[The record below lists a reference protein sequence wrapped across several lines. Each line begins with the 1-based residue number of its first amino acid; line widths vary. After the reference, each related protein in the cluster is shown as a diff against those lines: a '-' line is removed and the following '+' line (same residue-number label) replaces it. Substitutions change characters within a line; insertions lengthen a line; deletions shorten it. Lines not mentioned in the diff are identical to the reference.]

1 MRRVSALGAVAAPEL
16 RLPGL
21 CSPGLCPCCRAGS
34 GASPLPSRGL
44 ITLARRKQPRRRHS
58 LWAPGPACG
67 DRGRGR
73 RPGGRR
79 LRRQELGANGGQR
92 SAPGPPLGGQCGP
105 PWRLPSPGAA
115 PGGGRTG
122 GGGAGRR
129 DAERGRAAGGRGGEG
144 QSPAGGG
151 AAPLPVKRR
160 CGRAA
165 AAAMQPLHRA
175 PALLLLL
182 LLAAGTLCLCLA
194 SSEDPTADGLTSTSL
209 LEFAMM
215 SHLEAMNSHE
225 QARPEA
231 AEPDLAPGSLHAAP
245 GSGFASEENEE
256 SKILQPPQYFWED
269 GGELNDSSLDLG
281 PATDYTF
288 PASSQKALPKQ
299 NGTQAD
305 NWEMATV
312 QPPAEFVEPDLH
324 TPFSTLEEEEG
335 LLPIDHSRGGM
346 ESLQTSGPEVTS
358 SEPVDQEDSFSL
370 PFSTASARPGVVTE
384 AAIGGQEEDSVSPG
398 LDLGSSM
405 GPGLLPVPS
414 TFSTTV
420 AARSPIDSEELLEV
434 TTGDTW
440 AVGGADSE
448 LAVATTGAEPAETTV
463 EAGGEEH
470 SAREEVSEPT
480 VGWEMLEPTV
490 LTEME
495 QTVETPVGTPSPAGS
510 SPGTQTTPGSE
521 QQPSSVSLWDRA
533 DEPELDP
540 LWNDTE
546 PATETAAAGR
556 SSSPPP
562 GDARMAM
569 LPTELPW
576 DSAQVIC
583 KDWSNLAGKNYI
595 ILNMSDNID
604 CEEFRLERGPQLL
617 ALVEDAFSRQ
627 AEGLQDRW
635 LISLSKPNENDKH
648 LLMTLAGEQGVIPTK
663 DVLMALGDVKRSLA
677 EIGIQNYST
686 TTSCQSHPNQ
696 TRSDY
701 GKLFVVL
708 VIIGSI
714 CAIIIVL
721 GLIYNCWQRRL
732 PKMKNMSH
740 GEELRFVENG
750 CHDNPTLDVA
760 SDSQSEM
767 QEKKPSVNGGNT
779 INGPDSWDVL
789 INKQASEDVDVF
801 EEDTHL

>member
-1 MRRVSALGAVAAPEL
+1 ARWVSAL
-16 RLPGL
+16 
-21 CSPGLCPCCRAGS
+21 S
-34 GASPLPSRGL
+34 L
-44 ITLARRKQPRRRHS
+44 IWVYCLYT
-58 LWAPGPACG
+58 
-67 DRGRGR
+67 
-73 RPGGRR
+73 
-79 LRRQELGANGGQR
+79 
-92 SAPGPPLGGQCGP
+92 
-105 PWRLPSPGAA
+105 
-115 PGGGRTG
+115 
-122 GGGAGRR
+122 
-129 DAERGRAAGGRGGEG
+129 
-144 QSPAGGG
+144 
-151 AAPLPVKRR
+151 
-160 CGRAA
+160 
-165 AAAMQPLHRA
+165 
-175 PALLLLL
+175 
-182 LLAAGTLCLCLA
+182 GTLCLCLA
-194 SSEDPTADGLTSTSL
+194 SSEESTTDGLTSTSL

-225 QARPEA
+225 QTSPEA

-245 GSGFASEENEE
+245 GSGFASDENEE

-281 PATDYTF
+281 PATNYSF
-288 PASSQKALPKQ
+288 PAVSQKALLKG
-299 NGTQAD
+299 NGTQVKD
-305 NWEMATV
+305 NWETATV
-312 QPPAEFVEPDLH
+312 QPPAGFVEPDLH
-324 TPFSTLEEEEG
+324 TPFSSTLVEEEG
-335 LLPIDHSRGGM
+335 LLPIDHSRGGV
-346 ESLQTSGPEVTS
+346 ESLHTSGPEVAS
-358 SEPVDQEDSFSL
+358 SEPVGQEDSFSL
-370 PFSTASARPGVVTE
+370 LFSTASAGPGAVTE
-384 AAIGGQEEDSVSPG
+384 TATGGQEEDSVPPG

-405 GPGLLPVPS
+405 GPGILPVS
-414 TFSTTV
+414 SVFSTTTAV
-420 AARSPIDSEELLEV
+420 RSPSVSEE
-434 TTGDTW
+434 
-440 AVGGADSE
+440 
-448 LAVATTGAEPAETTV
+448 PFET
-463 EAGGEEH
+463 
-470 SAREEVSEPT
+470 T

-490 LTEME
+490 LTEVE
-495 QTVETPVGTPSPAGS
+495 QTVEMPVGTPSPGDS
-510 SPGTQTTPGSE
+510 FPGIQTLSGSE
-521 QQPSSVSLWDRA
+521 QHPTSVTQWDRF
-533 DEPELDP
+533 DEPAMDP
-540 LWNDTE
+540 VWNDTE
-546 PATETAAAGR
+546 SVTETVIAER
-556 SSSPPP
+556 SLSPQA

-569 LPTELPW
+569 QPTEMPW

-627 AEGLQDRW
+627 ADGLQDRW

-648 LLMTLAGEQGVIPTK
+648 LLMTLSGEQGVIPTE

-696 TRSDY
+696 MRSDY
-701 GKLFVVL
+701 GKLFVIL

-779 INGPDSWDVL
+779 INGPNSWDVL

>member
-1 MRRVSALGAVAAPEL
+1 LY
-16 RLPGL
+16 
-21 CSPGLCPCCRAGS
+21 
-34 GASPLPSRGL
+34 
-44 ITLARRKQPRRRHS
+44 T
-58 LWAPGPACG
+58 
-67 DRGRGR
+67 
-73 RPGGRR
+73 
-79 LRRQELGANGGQR
+79 
-92 SAPGPPLGGQCGP
+92 
-105 PWRLPSPGAA
+105 
-115 PGGGRTG
+115 
-122 GGGAGRR
+122 
-129 DAERGRAAGGRGGEG
+129 
-144 QSPAGGG
+144 
-151 AAPLPVKRR
+151 
-160 CGRAA
+160 
-165 AAAMQPLHRA
+165 
-175 PALLLLL
+175 
-182 LLAAGTLCLCLA
+182 GTLCLCLA
-194 SSEDPTADGLTSTSL
+194 SSEEPTTDGLTSTSL

-215 SHLEAMNSHE
+215 SHLEAINSHE
-225 QARPEA
+225 QASPEA

-281 PATDYTF
+281 PATDYSF
-288 PASSQKALPKQ
+288 PAASQKALLKG
-299 NGTQAD
+299 NGTQVKD
-305 NWEMATV
+305 NWETATV
-312 QPPAEFVEPDLH
+312 QPLAEFVEPDLH
-324 TPFSTLEEEEG
+324 TPFSSTLEEEEG
-335 LLPIDHSRGGM
+335 LLPIDHSRGGV
-346 ESLQTSGPEVTS
+346 ESLHTTGPEAAS
-358 SEPVDQEDSFSL
+358 SEPVGQEDSFSL
-370 PFSTASARPGVVTE
+370 LFSTASARPGAVTE
-384 AAIGGQEEDSVSPG
+384 AATGGQEEDSVPPG

-405 GPGLLPVPS
+405 GPGLLPVS
-414 TFSTTV
+414 SIFSTTTAV
-420 AARSPIDSEELLEV
+420 RSPSISEE
-434 TTGDTW
+434 
-440 AVGGADSE
+440 
-448 LAVATTGAEPAETTV
+448 PFET
-463 EAGGEEH
+463 
-470 SAREEVSEPT
+470 T

-495 QTVETPVGTPSPAGS
+495 QTVEMPAGTPSPGSS
-510 SPGTQTTPGSE
+510 SPGIQTLSGSE
-521 QQPSSVSLWDRA
+521 QHPTSSATQWDRF
-533 DEPELDP
+533 DEPAVDP
-540 LWNDTE
+540 IWNDTE
-546 PATETAAAGR
+546 LATETVAAER
-556 SSSPPP
+556 SLSPQA

-569 LPTELPW
+569 LPTEMPW

-627 AEGLQDRW
+627 ADGLQDRW

-663 DVLMALGDVKRSLA
+663 DVLTALGDVKRSLA

>member
-1 MRRVSALGAVAAPEL
+1 
-16 RLPGL
+16 
-21 CSPGLCPCCRAGS
+21 
-34 GASPLPSRGL
+34 
-44 ITLARRKQPRRRHS
+44 T
-58 LWAPGPACG
+58 
-67 DRGRGR
+67 
-73 RPGGRR
+73 
-79 LRRQELGANGGQR
+79 
-92 SAPGPPLGGQCGP
+92 
-105 PWRLPSPGAA
+105 
-115 PGGGRTG
+115 
-122 GGGAGRR
+122 
-129 DAERGRAAGGRGGEG
+129 
-144 QSPAGGG
+144 
-151 AAPLPVKRR
+151 
-160 CGRAA
+160 
-165 AAAMQPLHRA
+165 
-175 PALLLLL
+175 
-182 LLAAGTLCLCLA
+182 GTLCLCLA

-288 PASSQKALPKQ
+288 PASSQKALPKR
-299 NGTQAD
+299 NGTRVD

-346 ESLQTSGPEVTS
+346 ESFQTSGPEVTS

-370 PFSTASARPGVVTE
+370 LFSTASSRPGVVTE

-414 TFSTTV
+414 TFSTT
-420 AARSPIDSEELLEV
+420 
-434 TTGDTW
+434 
-440 AVGGADSE
+440 
-448 LAVATTGAEPAETTV
+448 
-463 EAGGEEH
+463 AGGEEH

-480 VGWEMLEPTV
+480 VGWEMLEPTM

-495 QTVETPVGTPSPAGS
+495 QTVETPVGTPSPASS
-510 SPGTQTTPGSE
+510 SPGAQTSPGSE
-521 QQPSSVSLWDRA
+521 QQPSSVSLWDTA

-546 PATETAAAGR
+546 SATETAAAER
-556 SSSPPP
+556 SSSPQA
-562 GDARMAM
+562 GDARVAM

>member
-1 MRRVSALGAVAAPEL
+1 
-16 RLPGL
+16 
-21 CSPGLCPCCRAGS
+21 
-34 GASPLPSRGL
+34 
-44 ITLARRKQPRRRHS
+44 T
-58 LWAPGPACG
+58 
-67 DRGRGR
+67 
-73 RPGGRR
+73 
-79 LRRQELGANGGQR
+79 
-92 SAPGPPLGGQCGP
+92 
-105 PWRLPSPGAA
+105 
-115 PGGGRTG
+115 
-122 GGGAGRR
+122 
-129 DAERGRAAGGRGGEG
+129 
-144 QSPAGGG
+144 
-151 AAPLPVKRR
+151 
-160 CGRAA
+160 
-165 AAAMQPLHRA
+165 
-175 PALLLLL
+175 
-182 LLAAGTLCLCLA
+182 GTLCLCLA

-225 QARPEA
+225 QTSPEA

-288 PASSQKALPKQ
+288 PASSQKALLKR
-299 NGTQAD
+299 NGTQVD

-335 LLPIDHSRGGM
+335 LLPIDPSRGGM

-370 PFSTASARPGVVTE
+370 LFSTAPARPGGVTE
-384 AAIGGQEEDSVSPG
+384 AAIGGQEEDSVSP
-398 LDLGSSM
+398 DLGSSM
-405 GPGLLPVPS
+405 GPGLLPVSS

-420 AARSPIDSEELLEV
+420 GARSPSVSEELL
-434 TTGDTW
+434 
-440 AVGGADSE
+440 
-448 LAVATTGAEPAETTV
+448 
-463 EAGGEEH
+463 
-470 SAREEVSEPT
+470 EPT
-480 VGWEMLEPTV
+480 VGWEMPEPTM

-495 QTVETPVGTPSPAGS
+495 QTVETPVGTPSPAS
-510 SPGTQTTPGSE
+510 TSPGTQTPPGSE
-521 QQPSSVSLWDRA
+521 QHPTSVSPWDRA
-533 DEPELDP
+533 DEPALDP
-540 LWNDTE
+540 VWNDTE
-546 PATETAAAGR
+546 SATETAAADR
-556 SSSPPP
+556 SLSPQA

-627 AEGLQDRW
+627 PEALQERW

>member
-1 MRRVSALGAVAAPEL
+1 
-16 RLPGL
+16 
-21 CSPGLCPCCRAGS
+21 
-34 GASPLPSRGL
+34 
-44 ITLARRKQPRRRHS
+44 T
-58 LWAPGPACG
+58 
-67 DRGRGR
+67 
-73 RPGGRR
+73 
-79 LRRQELGANGGQR
+79 
-92 SAPGPPLGGQCGP
+92 
-105 PWRLPSPGAA
+105 
-115 PGGGRTG
+115 
-122 GGGAGRR
+122 
-129 DAERGRAAGGRGGEG
+129 
-144 QSPAGGG
+144 
-151 AAPLPVKRR
+151 
-160 CGRAA
+160 
-165 AAAMQPLHRA
+165 
-175 PALLLLL
+175 
-182 LLAAGTLCLCLA
+182 GTLCLCLA

-209 LEFAMM
+209 LEFAMT

-225 QARPEA
+225 QTSPEA

-288 PASSQKALPKQ
+288 PASSQKALLKR
-299 NGTQAD
+299 NGTQVD

-335 LLPIDHSRGGM
+335 LLPIDPSRGGL
-346 ESLQTSGPEVTS
+346 ESLQTSGPEITS

-370 PFSTASARPGVVTE
+370 LFSTASARPGVVTE
-384 AAIGGQEEDSVSPG
+384 AATGGQEEDSVSPG

-405 GPGLLPVPS
+405 GPGLLPVSS

-420 AARSPIDSEELLEV
+420 GTRSPSVSEELL
-434 TTGDTW
+434 
-440 AVGGADSE
+440 
-448 LAVATTGAEPAETTV
+448 
-463 EAGGEEH
+463 
-470 SAREEVSEPT
+470 EPT
-480 VGWEMLEPTV
+480 VGWEMPEPTM

-495 QTVETPVGTPSPAGS
+495 QAVETPVGTPSPAS
-510 SPGTQTTPGSE
+510 SSLGTQTLPGSE
-521 QQPSSVSLWDRA
+521 QHPPSMSPWDRA
-533 DEPELDP
+533 DEPALDP
-540 LWNDTE
+540 VWNDTE
-546 PATETAAAGR
+546 SATETAAAER
-556 SSSPPP
+556 SSSPQA

-627 AEGLQDRW
+627 PEGLQERW

>member
-1 MRRVSALGAVAAPEL
+1 
-16 RLPGL
+16 
-21 CSPGLCPCCRAGS
+21 
-34 GASPLPSRGL
+34 
-44 ITLARRKQPRRRHS
+44 T
-58 LWAPGPACG
+58 
-67 DRGRGR
+67 
-73 RPGGRR
+73 
-79 LRRQELGANGGQR
+79 
-92 SAPGPPLGGQCGP
+92 
-105 PWRLPSPGAA
+105 
-115 PGGGRTG
+115 
-122 GGGAGRR
+122 
-129 DAERGRAAGGRGGEG
+129 
-144 QSPAGGG
+144 
-151 AAPLPVKRR
+151 
-160 CGRAA
+160 
-165 AAAMQPLHRA
+165 
-175 PALLLLL
+175 
-182 LLAAGTLCLCLA
+182 GTLHLCHA
-194 SSEDPTADGLTSTSL
+194 SSSEPTTDGLTSTSL

-215 SHLEAMNSHE
+215 SHLEAVNSHK
-225 QARPEA
+225 QTSPEP

-281 PATDYTF
+281 PATDYSF
-288 PASSQKALPKQ
+288 PAASQKAPLKE
-299 NGTQAD
+299 NGTQVKD
-305 NWEMATV
+305 NWETATV
-312 QPPAEFVEPDLH
+312 QPSAEFVEPDLH
-324 TPFSTLEEEEG
+324 TPFSSTLEEEEG
-335 LLPIDHSRGGM
+335 LLPIDHSRGVD
-346 ESLQTSGPEVTS
+346 SLQTSEPEVAS
-358 SEPVDQEDSFSL
+358 SEQVGQEDSSL
-370 PFSTASARPGVVTE
+370 LFSTASARPGIVTE
-384 AAIGGQEEDSVSPG
+384 AATGRQEEDSVPPG

-405 GPGLLPVPS
+405 GPGLLPVS
-414 TFSTTV
+414 SIFSATV
-420 AARSPIDSEELLEV
+420 AARSQSVSEE
-434 TTGDTW
+434 
-440 AVGGADSE
+440 SF
-448 LAVATTGAEPAETTV
+448 ET
-463 EAGGEEH
+463 
-470 SAREEVSEPT
+470 T

-495 QTVETPVGTPSPAGS
+495 HTVETSLETPSPEGS
-510 SPGTQTTPGSE
+510 SPGIQTLPGSE
-521 QQPSSVSLWDRA
+521 QHPTSVSPWNRA
-533 DEPELDP
+533 DDHALDP
-540 LWNDTE
+540 VWNDTE
-546 PATETAAAGR
+546 SATETVAAER
-556 SSSPPP
+556 SLSPQA

-569 LPTELPW
+569 MPTELPW

-627 AEGLQDRW
+627 ADGLQDRW

-648 LLMTLAGEQGVIPTK
+648 LLMTLAGEQGIIPTK

-732 PKMKNMSH
+732 PKLKNMSH

>member
-1 MRRVSALGAVAAPEL
+1 MVSYHQQTLTNQWTDCLVW
-16 RLPGL
+16 
-21 CSPGLCPCCRAGS
+21 CWS
-34 GASPLPSRGL
+34 GF
-44 ITLARRKQPRRRHS
+44 ITMS
-58 LWAPGPACG
+58 F
-67 DRGRGR
+67 
-73 RPGGRR
+73 
-79 LRRQELGANGGQR
+79 
-92 SAPGPPLGGQCGP
+92 
-105 PWRLPSPGAA
+105 
-115 PGGGRTG
+115 
-122 GGGAGRR
+122 
-129 DAERGRAAGGRGGEG
+129 
-144 QSPAGGG
+144 
-151 AAPLPVKRR
+151 PVD
-160 CGRAA
+160 
-165 AAAMQPLHRA
+165 LDSW
-175 PALLLLL
+175 LSW
-182 LLAAGTLCLCLA
+182 TLCLCLA

-209 LEFAMM
+209 VEFAMM

-225 QARPEA
+225 QTSLET

-281 PATDYTF
+281 PPTDYSF
-288 PASSQKALPKQ
+288 PATSQKALLKR
-299 NGTQAD
+299 NGTQGD
-305 NWEMATV
+305 NWETATV

-335 LLPIDHSRGGM
+335 LLPIDHSRGGVG
-346 ESLQTSGPEVTS
+346 SLQTSGPEVMS
-358 SEPVDQEDSFSL
+358 SEPVDQEDPFSL
-370 PFSTASARPGVVTE
+370 PFSTASARPGIVTE
-384 AAIGGQEEDSVSPG
+384 AVTGGQEEDSVSPG

-405 GPGLLPVPS
+405 GPGLLPGS
-414 TFSTTV
+414 SIFSTT
-420 AARSPIDSEELLEV
+420 ARSPSVSEELFEV
-434 TTGDTW
+434 TAGDSW

-448 LAVATTGAEPAETTV
+448 LTVSTAAAELAETMV
-463 EAGGEEH
+463 EADVEEH
-470 SAREEVSEPT
+470 SSREEVSEPT
-480 VGWEMLEPTV
+480 VGWEMLEPTR

-495 QTVETPVGTPSPAGS
+495 QTMEMPVGTPSPGS
-510 SPGTQTTPGSE
+510 SSSGTQTISE
-521 QQPSSVSLWDRA
+521 SQQHPTSVSPWDRA
-533 DEPELDP
+533 DEPVLDP
-540 LWNDTE
+540 IWNDTE
-546 PATETAAAGR
+546 SVTETVTAQR
-556 SSSPPP
+556 SLSPQA

-569 LPTELPW
+569 VPTELPW

-604 CEEFRLERGPQLL
+604 CVPFLWQEEFRLERGPQLL

-627 AEGLQDRW
+627 GDGLQDRW

>member
-1 MRRVSALGAVAAPEL
+1 ARWLSAL
-16 RLPGL
+16 
-21 CSPGLCPCCRAGS
+21 S
-34 GASPLPSRGL
+34 L
-44 ITLARRKQPRRRHS
+44 IWVYCLYT
-58 LWAPGPACG
+58 
-67 DRGRGR
+67 
-73 RPGGRR
+73 
-79 LRRQELGANGGQR
+79 
-92 SAPGPPLGGQCGP
+92 
-105 PWRLPSPGAA
+105 
-115 PGGGRTG
+115 
-122 GGGAGRR
+122 
-129 DAERGRAAGGRGGEG
+129 
-144 QSPAGGG
+144 
-151 AAPLPVKRR
+151 
-160 CGRAA
+160 
-165 AAAMQPLHRA
+165 
-175 PALLLLL
+175 
-182 LLAAGTLCLCLA
+182 GTLCLCLA
-194 SSEDPTADGLTSTSL
+194 SSEEPTTDGLTSTSL

-215 SHLEAMNSHE
+215 SHLEAVKSHE
-225 QARPEA
+225 QTSPEA

-281 PATDYTF
+281 PATDYSF
-288 PASSQKALPKQ
+288 PAASQKALLKG
-299 NGTQAD
+299 NGTQVKD
-305 NWEMATV
+305 NWETATV

-324 TPFSTLEEEEG
+324 TPFSSTLEEEEG
-335 LLPIDHSRGGM
+335 LLPIDHSRGGV
-346 ESLQTSGPEVTS
+346 ESLHTSGPEVAS
-358 SEPVDQEDSFSL
+358 SEVVGQEEDSSL
-370 PFSTASARPGVVTE
+370 LFSTASARPGAVTK
-384 AAIGGQEEDSVSPG
+384 AATGGQEEDSVPPG

-405 GPGLLPVPS
+405 GPGVLPVS
-414 TFSTTV
+414 SVFSTTTAV
-420 AARSPIDSEELLEV
+420 RSPSISEE
-434 TTGDTW
+434 
-440 AVGGADSE
+440 
-448 LAVATTGAEPAETTV
+448 PFET
-463 EAGGEEH
+463 
-470 SAREEVSEPT
+470 T

-495 QTVETPVGTPSPAGS
+495 QTVEMPVGTPSPGGS
-510 SPGTQTTPGSE
+510 SPGIETLPGSE
-521 QQPSSVSLWDRA
+521 QHPTSSATQWDRF
-533 DEPELDP
+533 DEPAMDP
-540 LWNDTE
+540 IWNDTE
-546 PATETAAAGR
+546 SATETVAAER
-556 SSSPPP
+556 SLSPQA

-569 LPTELPW
+569 LPTEMPW

-627 AEGLQDRW
+627 ADGLQDRW

-789 INKQASEDVDVF
+789 INKRASEDVDVF

>member
-1 MRRVSALGAVAAPEL
+1 
-16 RLPGL
+16 
-21 CSPGLCPCCRAGS
+21 
-34 GASPLPSRGL
+34 
-44 ITLARRKQPRRRHS
+44 T
-58 LWAPGPACG
+58 
-67 DRGRGR
+67 
-73 RPGGRR
+73 
-79 LRRQELGANGGQR
+79 
-92 SAPGPPLGGQCGP
+92 
-105 PWRLPSPGAA
+105 
-115 PGGGRTG
+115 
-122 GGGAGRR
+122 
-129 DAERGRAAGGRGGEG
+129 
-144 QSPAGGG
+144 
-151 AAPLPVKRR
+151 
-160 CGRAA
+160 
-165 AAAMQPLHRA
+165 
-175 PALLLLL
+175 
-182 LLAAGTLCLCLA
+182 GTLCLCLA

-225 QARPEA
+225 QTRPEA

-299 NGTQAD
+299 NGTQVD
-305 NWEMATV
+305 KWEMATV
-312 QPPAEFVEPDLH
+312 QAPAEFVEPDLH

-370 PFSTASARPGVVTE
+370 LFSTASSRPGVVTE

-420 AARSPIDSEELLEV
+420 AARSPIDSEELLE
-434 TTGDTW
+434 
-440 AVGGADSE
+440 
-448 LAVATTGAEPAETTV
+448 
-463 EAGGEEH
+463 
-470 SAREEVSEPT
+470 PT
-480 VGWEMLEPTV
+480 VGWEMLEPTM

-495 QTVETPVGTPSPAGS
+495 QTVETPVGTPSPASS
-510 SPGTQTTPGSE
+510 SPGTQTLPGSE

-546 PATETAAAGR
+546 SATETAAAER
-556 SSSPPP
+556 SSSPPA

>member
-1 MRRVSALGAVAAPEL
+1 KP
-16 RLPGL
+16 
-21 CSPGLCPCCRAGS
+21 
-34 GASPLPSRGL
+34 
-44 ITLARRKQPRRRHS
+44 
-58 LWAPGPACG
+58 
-67 DRGRGR
+67 RGR
-73 RPGGRR
+73 
-79 LRRQELGANGGQR
+79 
-92 SAPGPPLGGQCGP
+92 
-105 PWRLPSPGAA
+105 
-115 PGGGRTG
+115 
-122 GGGAGRR
+122 
-129 DAERGRAAGGRGGEG
+129 
-144 QSPAGGG
+144 QSY
-151 AAPLPVKRR
+151 LIWIY
-160 CGRAA
+160 C
-165 AAAMQPLHRA
+165 HYT
-175 PALLLLL
+175 
-182 LLAAGTLCLCLA
+182 GTLCLCLA
-194 SSEDPTADGLTSTSL
+194 SSEEPTADGLTSTSL

-225 QARPEA
+225 QTSPEA

-281 PATDYTF
+281 PATDYSF
-288 PASSQKALPKQ
+288 PAASQKALLKG
-299 NGTQAD
+299 NGTQVKD
-305 NWEMATV
+305 NWETATV

-324 TPFSTLEEEEG
+324 TPFSSTLEEEEG
-335 LLPIDHSRGGM
+335 LLPIDHSRGGV

-358 SEPVDQEDSFSL
+358 SEPVGQEDSFSL
-370 PFSTASARPGVVTE
+370 LFSTASARPGVTK
-384 AAIGGQEEDSVSPG
+384 AAIGGQEEDSVPPG

-405 GPGLLPVPS
+405 GPGLLPVS
-414 TFSTTV
+414 SIFSTST
-420 AARSPIDSEELLEV
+420 AARSPSISEE
-434 TTGDTW
+434 
-440 AVGGADSE
+440 
-448 LAVATTGAEPAETTV
+448 PFET
-463 EAGGEEH
+463 
-470 SAREEVSEPT
+470 T

-495 QTVETPVGTPSPAGS
+495 QTAEMPVGTPSPGGS
-510 SPGTQTTPGSE
+510 SPGTQTLSGSE
-521 QQPSSVSLWDRA
+521 QDPTSSASLWDRA
-533 DEPELDP
+533 DEPALDP
-540 LWNDTE
+540 VWNDTKS
-546 PATETAAAGR
+546 ATETVAAER
-556 SSSPPP
+556 SLSPQA

-627 AEGLQDRW
+627 ADGPQDRW

-767 QEKKPSVNGGNT
+767 QEKKPSVNGGNN

>member
-1 MRRVSALGAVAAPEL
+1 
-16 RLPGL
+16 
-21 CSPGLCPCCRAGS
+21 
-34 GASPLPSRGL
+34 
-44 ITLARRKQPRRRHS
+44 T
-58 LWAPGPACG
+58 
-67 DRGRGR
+67 
-73 RPGGRR
+73 
-79 LRRQELGANGGQR
+79 
-92 SAPGPPLGGQCGP
+92 
-105 PWRLPSPGAA
+105 
-115 PGGGRTG
+115 
-122 GGGAGRR
+122 
-129 DAERGRAAGGRGGEG
+129 
-144 QSPAGGG
+144 
-151 AAPLPVKRR
+151 
-160 CGRAA
+160 
-165 AAAMQPLHRA
+165 
-175 PALLLLL
+175 
-182 LLAAGTLCLCLA
+182 GTLCLCFA
-194 SSEDPTADGLTSTSL
+194 FSDEPATDGLTSTSL

-215 SHLEAMNSHE
+215 SHMEAMNSHE
-225 QARPEA
+225 ETSPEA
-231 AEPDLAPGSLHAAP
+231 AEPDLAPSSLHAAP

-281 PATDYTF
+281 PPTDYSF
-288 PASSQKALPKQ
+288 PAASQKALLKG
-299 NGTQAD
+299 NGTQVKD
-305 NWEMATV
+305 NWETATV

-324 TPFSTLEEEEG
+324 TAFSSTLEEEEG
-335 LLPIDHSRGGM
+335 LLPIDHSRGGV

-358 SEPVDQEDSFSL
+358 SETVGQEDSFSL
-370 PFSTASARPGVVTE
+370 LFSTASARPGLVTE
-384 AAIGGQEEDSVSPG
+384 TARGGQEEDSVSPG

-405 GPGLLPVPS
+405 GPGLLPVS
-414 TFSTTV
+414 SIFSTTT
-420 AARSPIDSEELLEV
+420 AARSPSISEE
-434 TTGDTW
+434 
-440 AVGGADSE
+440 
-448 LAVATTGAEPAETTV
+448 PFET
-463 EAGGEEH
+463 
-470 SAREEVSEPT
+470 T

-490 LTEME
+490 LTEVE
-495 QTVETPVGTPSPAGS
+495 QTMEMPVGIPSPGGS
-510 SPGTQTTPGSE
+510 APGTQTFSDSDEHPT
-521 QQPSSVSLWDRA
+521 SVSPWDRA
-533 DEPELDP
+533 DEPVLDP
-540 LWNDTE
+540 IWNDTNL
-546 PATETAAAGR
+546 ATETVAAER
-556 SSSPPP
+556 SLSPQA

-569 LPTELPW
+569 LPTQLPW

-627 AEGLQDRW
+627 ANGLQDRW

-779 INGPDSWDVL
+779 INGPESWDVL

>member
-1 MRRVSALGAVAAPEL
+1 
-16 RLPGL
+16 
-21 CSPGLCPCCRAGS
+21 
-34 GASPLPSRGL
+34 
-44 ITLARRKQPRRRHS
+44 T
-58 LWAPGPACG
+58 
-67 DRGRGR
+67 
-73 RPGGRR
+73 
-79 LRRQELGANGGQR
+79 
-92 SAPGPPLGGQCGP
+92 
-105 PWRLPSPGAA
+105 
-115 PGGGRTG
+115 
-122 GGGAGRR
+122 
-129 DAERGRAAGGRGGEG
+129 
-144 QSPAGGG
+144 
-151 AAPLPVKRR
+151 
-160 CGRAA
+160 
-165 AAAMQPLHRA
+165 
-175 PALLLLL
+175 
-182 LLAAGTLCLCLA
+182 GTLCLCLA

-225 QARPEA
+225 QTSPEA

-288 PASSQKALPKQ
+288 PASSQKALLKR
-299 NGTQAD
+299 NGTQVD

-312 QPPAEFVEPDLH
+312 QPPADFVEPDLH

-335 LLPIDHSRGGM
+335 LLPIDPSRGGM
-346 ESLQTSGPEVTS
+346 ESLQTSGPEVAS

-370 PFSTASARPGVVTE
+370 LFSTASTRPGVVTE
-384 AAIGGQEEDSVSPG
+384 AAVGGQEEDSVSPG

-405 GPGLLPVPS
+405 GPGLLPVSS

-420 AARSPIDSEELLEV
+420 GARSPSVSEELL
-434 TTGDTW
+434 
-440 AVGGADSE
+440 
-448 LAVATTGAEPAETTV
+448 
-463 EAGGEEH
+463 
-470 SAREEVSEPT
+470 EPT
-480 VGWEMLEPTV
+480 VGWEMPEPT
-490 LTEME
+490 TQTDME
-495 QTVETPVGTPSPAGS
+495 QAVETPVGTPSPASS
-510 SPGTQTTPGSE
+510 SPGTQTLPGSE
-521 QQPSSVSLWDRA
+521 QPTPSVSPWDRA
-533 DEPELDP
+533 EEPVLDP
-540 LWNDTE
+540 VWNDTE
-546 PATETAAAGR
+546 SATETVAAER
-556 SSSPPP
+556 SSSPQA

-627 AEGLQDRW
+627 PEGLQERW

>member
-1 MRRVSALGAVAAPEL
+1 
-16 RLPGL
+16 
-21 CSPGLCPCCRAGS
+21 
-34 GASPLPSRGL
+34 
-44 ITLARRKQPRRRHS
+44 
-58 LWAPGPACG
+58 
-67 DRGRGR
+67 
-73 RPGGRR
+73 
-79 LRRQELGANGGQR
+79 
-92 SAPGPPLGGQCGP
+92 
-105 PWRLPSPGAA
+105 
-115 PGGGRTG
+115 TG
-122 GGGAGRR
+122 
-129 DAERGRAAGGRGGEG
+129 
-144 QSPAGGG
+144 
-151 AAPLPVKRR
+151 
-160 CGRAA
+160 
-165 AAAMQPLHRA
+165 
-175 PALLLLL
+175 
-182 LLAAGTLCLCLA
+182 TWCLCLA
-194 SSEDPTADGLTSTSL
+194 SLEDPTTDGLTSTSL

-215 SHLEAMNSHE
+215 SHLETMNSHE
-225 QARPEA
+225 QTSPEA

-245 GSGFASEENEE
+245 GSGFTSEENEE

-269 GGELNDSSLDLG
+269 GGELNDSNLDLG

-288 PASSQKALPKQ
+288 PASSQKALLKR
-299 NGTQAD
+299 NGTQVD
-305 NWEMATV
+305 SWEMATV

-358 SEPVDQEDSFSL
+358 SEPVDQEESFSL
-370 PFSTASARPGVVTE
+370 LFSTASARPSIVTE
-384 AAIGGQEEDSVSPG
+384 AAVGGQEEDSVSPG

-420 AARSPIDSEELLEV
+420 ASRLPSDSEELF
-434 TTGDTW
+434 
-440 AVGGADSE
+440 
-448 LAVATTGAEPAETTV
+448 EPM
-463 EAGGEEH
+463 
-470 SAREEVSEPT
+470 
-480 VGWEMLEPTV
+480 VGWEMLEPTM

-495 QTVETPVGTPSPAGS
+495 QTVEAPLGTSSPASS
-510 SPGTQTTPGSE
+510 SPGTQTLPGSE
-521 QQPSSVSLWDRA
+521 EHPRSGSPWDRT
-533 DEPELDP
+533 DEPVLDP
-540 LWNDTE
+540 IWNDTKSG
-546 PATETAAAGR
+546 TETAAAER
-556 SSSPPP
+556 SSSPQA
-562 GDARMAM
+562 GDARVAM
-569 LPTELPW
+569 LPTELPF

-648 LLMTLAGEQGVIPTK
+648 LLMTLAGEQGIIPTK

-686 TTSCQSHPNQ
+686 TTSCHSHPNQ

-789 INKQASEDVDVF
+789 INKQASDDVDVF

>member
-1 MRRVSALGAVAAPEL
+1 
-16 RLPGL
+16 
-21 CSPGLCPCCRAGS
+21 
-34 GASPLPSRGL
+34 
-44 ITLARRKQPRRRHS
+44 
-58 LWAPGPACG
+58 
-67 DRGRGR
+67 
-73 RPGGRR
+73 
-79 LRRQELGANGGQR
+79 
-92 SAPGPPLGGQCGP
+92 
-105 PWRLPSPGAA
+105 
-115 PGGGRTG
+115 
-122 GGGAGRR
+122 
-129 DAERGRAAGGRGGEG
+129 
-144 QSPAGGG
+144 
-151 AAPLPVKRR
+151 
-160 CGRAA
+160 
-165 AAAMQPLHRA
+165 
-175 PALLLLL
+175 
-182 LLAAGTLCLCLA
+182 
-194 SSEDPTADGLTSTSL
+194 SSEEPTADGLTSTSL
-209 LEFAMM
+209 LEFAVM
-215 SHLEAMNSHE
+215 SHMETVNSHE
-225 QARPEA
+225 QTSPEA
-231 AEPDLAPGSLHAAP
+231 AEFDLAPGSLHAAP

-281 PATDYTF
+281 PATDYSF
-288 PASSQKALPKQ
+288 PAASQKALLKG
-299 NGTQAD
+299 NGTQVKD
-305 NWEMATV
+305 NWETATV

-324 TPFSTLEEEEG
+324 TPFSSTLEEEEG
-335 LLPIDHSRGGM
+335 LLPIEHSRGGV
-346 ESLQTSGPEVTS
+346 ETLQTSEPEVTS
-358 SEPVDQEDSFSL
+358 SEPVGQEDSFSL
-370 PFSTASARPGVVTE
+370 LFSPASARPGIVTE
-384 AAIGGQEEDSVSPG
+384 AAIGGQEEDSAPPG

-405 GPGLLPVPS
+405 GPGLLPVS
-414 TFSTTV
+414 SIFSTTV
-420 AARSPIDSEELLEV
+420 AARSPK
-434 TTGDTW
+434 
-440 AVGGADSE
+440 
-448 LAVATTGAEPAETTV
+448 
-463 EAGGEEH
+463 H
-470 SAREEVSEPT
+470 SAREEVTEAT
-480 VGWEMLEPTV
+480 MGWEMLEPTV

-495 QTVETPVGTPSPAGS
+495 QTVETPVGTPSPGGS
-510 SPGTQTTPGSE
+510 SPGTQTLSGSE
-521 QQPSSVSLWDRA
+521 RHPTSSASPWDGA
-533 DEPELDP
+533 DKPALDP
-540 LWNDTE
+540 VWNDTE
-546 PATETAAAGR
+546 SATESVTAERSLSPQAGGGR
-556 SSSPPP
+556 TGTRP
-562 GDARMAM
+562 R
-569 LPTELPW
+569 ELPW

-627 AEGLQDRW
+627 ADRLQDRW

>member
-1 MRRVSALGAVAAPEL
+1 
-16 RLPGL
+16 
-21 CSPGLCPCCRAGS
+21 
-34 GASPLPSRGL
+34 
-44 ITLARRKQPRRRHS
+44 T
-58 LWAPGPACG
+58 
-67 DRGRGR
+67 
-73 RPGGRR
+73 
-79 LRRQELGANGGQR
+79 
-92 SAPGPPLGGQCGP
+92 
-105 PWRLPSPGAA
+105 
-115 PGGGRTG
+115 
-122 GGGAGRR
+122 
-129 DAERGRAAGGRGGEG
+129 
-144 QSPAGGG
+144 
-151 AAPLPVKRR
+151 
-160 CGRAA
+160 
-165 AAAMQPLHRA
+165 
-175 PALLLLL
+175 
-182 LLAAGTLCLCLA
+182 GTLCLCLA
-194 SSEDPTADGLTSTSL
+194 SSEEPTTDGLTSTSL
-209 LEFAMM
+209 LEFAVM

-225 QARPEA
+225 QTNPEA
-231 AEPDLAPGSLHAAP
+231 AEPDLAPGFLHAAP

-281 PATDYTF
+281 PATDYSF
-288 PASSQKALPKQ
+288 PASSQKALLKR
-299 NGTQAD
+299 NGTQVKD
-305 NWEMATV
+305 NWETATL
-312 QPPAEFVEPDLH
+312 QSPAEFVEPDMH
-324 TPFSTLEEEEG
+324 TPFSSTLEEEEG
-335 LLPIDHSRGGM
+335 LLPIDHSRGGV

-358 SEPVDQEDSFSL
+358 FEPAGQEDLFSL
-370 PFSTASARPGVVTE
+370 LFSTASARPGIVTE
-384 AAIGGQEEDSVSPG
+384 VARGGQEEDSVPPG

-405 GPGLLPVPS
+405 GPGLLPVS
-414 TFSTTV
+414 SIFSTTV
-420 AARSPIDSEELLEV
+420 AGRSPKHLS
-434 TTGDTW
+434 
-440 AVGGADSE
+440 
-448 LAVATTGAEPAETTV
+448 
-463 EAGGEEH
+463 
-470 SAREEVSEPT
+470 REEFSKTT
-480 VGWEMLEPTV
+480 VGWEMLEEPTV
-490 LTEME
+490 LSETE
-495 QTVETPVGTPSPAGS
+495 QTVEVPVETPSSGGS
-510 SPGTQTTPGSE
+510 SPGTPTLSGR
-521 QQPSSVSLWDRA
+521 QQHPTSSASPWDRA
-533 DEPELDP
+533 DEPALDP
-540 LWNDTE
+540 IWNETE
-546 PATETAAAGR
+546 SATETVAVER
-556 SSSPPP
+556 SLSPQA
-562 GDARMAM
+562 GDARMAV
-569 LPTELPW
+569 LPTESPW

-627 AEGLQDRW
+627 ADGLQDRW

>member
-1 MRRVSALGAVAAPEL
+1 
-16 RLPGL
+16 
-21 CSPGLCPCCRAGS
+21 
-34 GASPLPSRGL
+34 
-44 ITLARRKQPRRRHS
+44 
-58 LWAPGPACG
+58 
-67 DRGRGR
+67 
-73 RPGGRR
+73 
-79 LRRQELGANGGQR
+79 
-92 SAPGPPLGGQCGP
+92 
-105 PWRLPSPGAA
+105 
-115 PGGGRTG
+115 TG
-122 GGGAGRR
+122 
-129 DAERGRAAGGRGGEG
+129 
-144 QSPAGGG
+144 
-151 AAPLPVKRR
+151 
-160 CGRAA
+160 
-165 AAAMQPLHRA
+165 
-175 PALLLLL
+175 
-182 LLAAGTLCLCLA
+182 TWCLCLA

-215 SHLEAMNSHE
+215 SHLEAMNSNE
-225 QARPEA
+225 QTSPEA

-288 PASSQKALPKQ
+288 PASSQKALLKQ
-299 NGTQAD
+299 NGTQVD
-305 NWEMATV
+305 SWEMATV
-312 QPPAEFVEPDLH
+312 QPPAEFVEPDIH

-370 PFSTASARPGVVTE
+370 LFSTASARPGVVTE
-384 AAIGGQEEDSVSPG
+384 AAIGGQEEDSFSPG

-405 GPGLLPVPS
+405 GPGLQPVPS

-420 AARSPIDSEELLEV
+420 AARSPSDSEELF
-434 TTGDTW
+434 
-440 AVGGADSE
+440 
-448 LAVATTGAEPAETTV
+448 
-463 EAGGEEH
+463 
-470 SAREEVSEPT
+470 EPT
-480 VGWEMLEPTV
+480 VGWEMLEPTA

-495 QTVETPVGTPSPAGS
+495 QTVETPVGTPSPASS
-510 SPGTQTTPGSE
+510 SPGTQTLPGGE
-521 QQPSSVSLWDRA
+521 QHPPSVSPWDRA
-533 DEPELDP
+533 DEPALDP
-540 LWNDTE
+540 VWNDTE
-546 PATETAAAGR
+546 SATETVAAER
-556 SSSPPP
+556 SLSPQP
-562 GDARMAM
+562 GDAHMAM

-686 TTSCQSHPNQ
+686 TTSCHSHSNQ

>member
-1 MRRVSALGAVAAPEL
+1 
-16 RLPGL
+16 
-21 CSPGLCPCCRAGS
+21 
-34 GASPLPSRGL
+34 
-44 ITLARRKQPRRRHS
+44 T
-58 LWAPGPACG
+58 
-67 DRGRGR
+67 
-73 RPGGRR
+73 
-79 LRRQELGANGGQR
+79 
-92 SAPGPPLGGQCGP
+92 
-105 PWRLPSPGAA
+105 
-115 PGGGRTG
+115 
-122 GGGAGRR
+122 
-129 DAERGRAAGGRGGEG
+129 
-144 QSPAGGG
+144 
-151 AAPLPVKRR
+151 
-160 CGRAA
+160 
-165 AAAMQPLHRA
+165 
-175 PALLLLL
+175 
-182 LLAAGTLCLCLA
+182 GTLCLCLA

-215 SHLEAMNSHE
+215 SRLEAVNSHE
-225 QARPEA
+225 QTNLET

-281 PATDYTF
+281 PATDYSF
-288 PASSQKALPKQ
+288 PATSQKALLKR
-299 NGTQAD
+299 NGTQVD
-305 NWEMATV
+305 NWETATV
-312 QPPAEFVEPDLH
+312 QPPAEFVEPDVH
-324 TPFSTLEEEEG
+324 MPFSTLEEEEG
-335 LLPIDHSRGGM
+335 LLPIEHSRGGV
-346 ESLQTSGPEVTS
+346 ESLQTSGPEVMS
-358 SEPVDQEDSFSL
+358 SESVDQEDTFSL
-370 PFSTASARPGVVTE
+370 LFSTASARPGIVTE
-384 AAIGGQEEDSVSPG
+384 AATGGQEEDSVSPG

-405 GPGLLPVPS
+405 GPGLLPVS
-414 TFSTTV
+414 SMFSTT
-420 AARSPIDSEELLEV
+420 ARSPSVSEEHFEV
-434 TTGDTW
+434 TTRDM
-440 AVGGADSE
+440 
-448 LAVATTGAEPAETTV
+448 
-463 EAGGEEH
+463 
-470 SAREEVSEPT
+470 
-480 VGWEMLEPTV
+480 GWEMLEPTR

-495 QTVETPVGTPSPAGS
+495 QTAEMPVGTSSPGSS
-510 SPGTQTTPGSE
+510 SPGTQTLPGSE
-521 QQPSSVSLWDRA
+521 QHPTSVSPWDRA
-533 DEPELDP
+533 DEPVLDP
-540 LWNDTE
+540 IWNNTE
-546 PATETAAAGR
+546 SATETVTAER
-556 SSSPPP
+556 SLSPHD
-562 GDARMAM
+562 GDARMAV
-569 LPTELPW
+569 LPTEQPW

-627 AEGLQDRW
+627 ADGLQDRW

-686 TTSCQSHPNQ
+686 TTSCQSHSNQ

>member
-1 MRRVSALGAVAAPEL
+1 
-16 RLPGL
+16 
-21 CSPGLCPCCRAGS
+21 
-34 GASPLPSRGL
+34 
-44 ITLARRKQPRRRHS
+44 
-58 LWAPGPACG
+58 
-67 DRGRGR
+67 
-73 RPGGRR
+73 
-79 LRRQELGANGGQR
+79 
-92 SAPGPPLGGQCGP
+92 
-105 PWRLPSPGAA
+105 
-115 PGGGRTG
+115 
-122 GGGAGRR
+122 
-129 DAERGRAAGGRGGEG
+129 
-144 QSPAGGG
+144 
-151 AAPLPVKRR
+151 
-160 CGRAA
+160 
-165 AAAMQPLHRA
+165 
-175 PALLLLL
+175 
-182 LLAAGTLCLCLA
+182 
-194 SSEDPTADGLTSTSL
+194 SSEEPTVDGLTSTSL

-225 QARPEA
+225 QTSPEA
-231 AEPDLAPGSLHAAP
+231 TEPDLAPGSLHAAP

-281 PATDYTF
+281 PATDYSF
-288 PASSQKALPKQ
+288 PAASQKGLQKG
-299 NGTQAD
+299 NGTQVKD
-305 NWEMATV
+305 NWETATV

-324 TPFSTLEEEEG
+324 TSFSSTLEEEEG
-335 LLPIDHSRGGM
+335 LLPIDHSRGGV
-346 ESLQTSGPEVTS
+346 ESLQTSRSEVTS
-358 SEPVDQEDSFSL
+358 SEPESQEDSFSIL
-370 PFSTASARPGVVTE
+370 FSTASARPGIVTE
-384 AAIGGQEEDSVSPG
+384 AAIGGQEEDSVPPG

-405 GPGLLPVPS
+405 GPGILPASSV
-414 TFSTTV
+414 FSTTV
-420 AARSPIDSEELLEV
+420 AARSPSISEE
-434 TTGDTW
+434 
-440 AVGGADSE
+440 
-448 LAVATTGAEPAETTV
+448 PF
-463 EAGGEEH
+463 
-470 SAREEVSEPT
+470 EPT
-480 VGWEMLEPTV
+480 VEWEMLEPTV

-495 QTVETPVGTPSPAGS
+495 ETVETPVGTPSPGGS
-510 SPGTQTTPGSE
+510 SPDTQTLSGGE
-521 QQPSSVSLWDRA
+521 QHPTSTVSPWDRA
-533 DEPELDP
+533 DEPVLDP
-540 LWNDTE
+540 IWNDTE
-546 PATETAAAGR
+546 SATETVAGER
-556 SSSPPP
+556 SLSPQA
-562 GDARMAM
+562 GDARMVM
-569 LPTELPW
+569 PPTELPW

-617 ALVEDAFSRQ
+617 ALVEDAFARQ
-627 AEGLQDRW
+627 ADGLQDRW

-696 TRSDY
+696 PRSDY

-789 INKQASEDVDVF
+789 INKQASEDVDMF

>member
-1 MRRVSALGAVAAPEL
+1 QWVSALSLIWVY
-16 RLPGL
+16 
-21 CSPGLCPCCRAGS
+21 CRC
-34 GASPLPSRGL
+34 
-44 ITLARRKQPRRRHS
+44 T
-58 LWAPGPACG
+58 
-67 DRGRGR
+67 
-73 RPGGRR
+73 
-79 LRRQELGANGGQR
+79 
-92 SAPGPPLGGQCGP
+92 
-105 PWRLPSPGAA
+105 
-115 PGGGRTG
+115 
-122 GGGAGRR
+122 
-129 DAERGRAAGGRGGEG
+129 
-144 QSPAGGG
+144 
-151 AAPLPVKRR
+151 
-160 CGRAA
+160 
-165 AAAMQPLHRA
+165 
-175 PALLLLL
+175 
-182 LLAAGTLCLCLA
+182 GTLWLCLA
-194 SSEDPTADGLTSTSL
+194 SSEEPTADGLTSTSL

-215 SHLEAMNSHE
+215 SHLEAVNSHE
-225 QARPEA
+225 QTSPEA

-281 PATDYTF
+281 PATDYSF
-288 PASSQKALPKQ
+288 PAVSQKALLKG
-299 NGTQAD
+299 NGTQVKD
-305 NWEMATV
+305 TWETATA
-312 QPPAEFVEPDLH
+312 QPPAEFVESDLH
-324 TPFSTLEEEEG
+324 TPFSSTLEEEEG
-335 LLPIDHSRGGM
+335 LLPIDHSRGGV
-346 ESLQTSGPEVTS
+346 ENFQTSGPEIAS
-358 SEPVDQEDSFSL
+358 SEPADQEDSFSL
-370 PFSTASARPGVVTE
+370 LFSTDSARPGFVTE
-384 AAIGGQEEDSVSPG
+384 AATGGQEEDSVPPG

-405 GPGLLPVPS
+405 GPGLLPLSSV
-414 TFSTTV
+414 FSTTV
-420 AARSPIDSEELLEV
+420 AARSPSVSEE
-434 TTGDTW
+434 
-440 AVGGADSE
+440 
-448 LAVATTGAEPAETTV
+448 PF
-463 EAGGEEH
+463 EA
-470 SAREEVSEPT
+470 T
-480 VGWEMLEPTV
+480 VGWEMLEPTS
-490 LTEME
+490 LSEME
-495 QTVETPVGTPSPAGS
+495 QTVEMPVGTPSSGGS
-510 SPGTQTTPGSE
+510 SPDTQILSGSE
-521 QQPSSVSLWDRA
+521 QHTTSASPWDRA
-533 DEPELDP
+533 DDSALDP
-540 LWNDTE
+540 IWNDTE
-546 PATETAAAGR
+546 AATETVAAERSFSPQAG
-556 SSSPPP
+556 
-562 GDARMAM
+562 GARMAV

-627 AEGLQDRW
+627 ADGLQDRW

-648 LLMTLAGEQGVIPTK
+648 LLMTLAGEQGIIPTN

>member
-1 MRRVSALGAVAAPEL
+1 
-16 RLPGL
+16 
-21 CSPGLCPCCRAGS
+21 
-34 GASPLPSRGL
+34 
-44 ITLARRKQPRRRHS
+44 T
-58 LWAPGPACG
+58 
-67 DRGRGR
+67 
-73 RPGGRR
+73 
-79 LRRQELGANGGQR
+79 
-92 SAPGPPLGGQCGP
+92 
-105 PWRLPSPGAA
+105 
-115 PGGGRTG
+115 
-122 GGGAGRR
+122 
-129 DAERGRAAGGRGGEG
+129 
-144 QSPAGGG
+144 
-151 AAPLPVKRR
+151 
-160 CGRAA
+160 
-165 AAAMQPLHRA
+165 
-175 PALLLLL
+175 
-182 LLAAGTLCLCLA
+182 GTLCLCLA

-225 QARPEA
+225 QTRPEA

-299 NGTQAD
+299 NGTQVD
-305 NWEMATV
+305 KWEMATV
-312 QPPAEFVEPDLH
+312 QAPAEFVEPDLH

-370 PFSTASARPGVVTE
+370 LFSTASSRPGVVTE

-420 AARSPIDSEELLEV
+420 AARSPIDSEELLE
-434 TTGDTW
+434 
-440 AVGGADSE
+440 
-448 LAVATTGAEPAETTV
+448 
-463 EAGGEEH
+463 
-470 SAREEVSEPT
+470 PT
-480 VGWEMLEPTV
+480 VGWEMLEPTM

-495 QTVETPVGTPSPAGS
+495 QTVETPVGTPSPASS
-510 SPGTQTTPGSE
+510 SPGTQTLPGSE

-546 PATETAAAGR
+546 SATETAAAER
-556 SSSPPP
+556 SSSPLA

-604 CEEFRLERGPQLL
+604 CEEFRMERGPQLL

>member
-1 MRRVSALGAVAAPEL
+1 
-16 RLPGL
+16 
-21 CSPGLCPCCRAGS
+21 
-34 GASPLPSRGL
+34 
-44 ITLARRKQPRRRHS
+44 
-58 LWAPGPACG
+58 
-67 DRGRGR
+67 
-73 RPGGRR
+73 
-79 LRRQELGANGGQR
+79 
-92 SAPGPPLGGQCGP
+92 
-105 PWRLPSPGAA
+105 
-115 PGGGRTG
+115 
-122 GGGAGRR
+122 
-129 DAERGRAAGGRGGEG
+129 
-144 QSPAGGG
+144 
-151 AAPLPVKRR
+151 
-160 CGRAA
+160 
-165 AAAMQPLHRA
+165 
-175 PALLLLL
+175 
-182 LLAAGTLCLCLA
+182 
-194 SSEDPTADGLTSTSL
+194 SSEEPTTDGLTSTSL

-225 QARPEA
+225 QTSPEA
-231 AEPDLAPGSLHAAP
+231 AEPDFTPGSLHAAP

-281 PATDYTF
+281 PATDYSF
-288 PASSQKALPKQ
+288 PAASQKALLKG
-299 NGTQAD
+299 NGTQVKD
-305 NWEMATV
+305 NWETATV
-312 QPPAEFVEPDLH
+312 QPPAEFVEPGLH
-324 TPFSTLEEEEG
+324 TPFSSTLEEEEG
-335 LLPIDHSRGGM
+335 LLPIDHSRGGV
-346 ESLQTSGPEVTS
+346 ESLQSSGPEVTS
-358 SEPVDQEDSFSL
+358 SEPVGQEEDSFSL
-370 PFSTASARPGVVTE
+370 MFSTTSARPGIVTE
-384 AAIGGQEEDSVSPG
+384 AAIGGQEEDSVPAG

-405 GPGLLPVPS
+405 GPGLLPVS
-414 TFSTTV
+414 SIFSTTV
-420 AARSPIDSEELLEV
+420 AARSHSVSEE
-434 TTGDTW
+434 
-440 AVGGADSE
+440 
-448 LAVATTGAEPAETTV
+448 PFET
-463 EAGGEEH
+463 
-470 SAREEVSEPT
+470 T

-490 LTEME
+490 LTEVE
-495 QTVETPVGTPSPAGS
+495 QTVETPVGTPSPGGS
-510 SPGTQTTPGSE
+510 SPGTQTLSGSE
-521 QQPSSVSLWDRA
+521 QHPTSASPWDRA
-533 DEPELDP
+533 DEPALDP
-540 LWNDTE
+540 IWNDTE
-546 PATETAAAGR
+546 SATETVAAER
-556 SSSPPP
+556 SLSPQA
-562 GDARMAM
+562 GDARMAV

-576 DSAQVIC
+576 DSTQVIC

-627 AEGLQDRW
+627 ADGLQDRW

>member
-1 MRRVSALGAVAAPEL
+1 
-16 RLPGL
+16 
-21 CSPGLCPCCRAGS
+21 
-34 GASPLPSRGL
+34 
-44 ITLARRKQPRRRHS
+44 T
-58 LWAPGPACG
+58 
-67 DRGRGR
+67 
-73 RPGGRR
+73 
-79 LRRQELGANGGQR
+79 
-92 SAPGPPLGGQCGP
+92 
-105 PWRLPSPGAA
+105 
-115 PGGGRTG
+115 
-122 GGGAGRR
+122 
-129 DAERGRAAGGRGGEG
+129 
-144 QSPAGGG
+144 
-151 AAPLPVKRR
+151 
-160 CGRAA
+160 
-165 AAAMQPLHRA
+165 
-175 PALLLLL
+175 
-182 LLAAGTLCLCLA
+182 GTLHLCLA
-194 SSEDPTADGLTSTSL
+194 SSEETTTDGLTSTSL
-209 LEFAMM
+209 LEFAVM

-225 QARPEA
+225 EASPEPT
-231 AEPDLAPGSLHAAP
+231 EPDLAPVSLHAAP

-281 PATDYTF
+281 PTTDYNF
-288 PASSQKALPKQ
+288 PAVSQKAGQKG
-299 NGTQAD
+299 NGTRVKDTWAA
-305 NWEMATV
+305 ATV
-312 QPPAEFVEPDLH
+312 EPSAELVDPDLH
-324 TPFSTLEEEEG
+324 TPFSSTLEEEEG
-335 LLPIDHSRGGM
+335 LLPIEHPRGGV
-346 ESLQTSGPEVTS
+346 ESFQTSGPEVTS
-358 SEPVDQEDSFSL
+358 AEPASQEDSFSL
-370 PFSTASARPGVVTE
+370 PFSTASARPGIVTE
-384 AAIGGQEEDSVSPG
+384 AATGEQEEDSVSPG

-405 GPGLLPVPS
+405 GPGLLPVS
-414 TFSTTV
+414 SVFSPTV
-420 AARSPIDSEELLEV
+420 AARSPSDSEE
-434 TTGDTW
+434 
-440 AVGGADSE
+440 
-448 LAVATTGAEPAETTV
+448 
-463 EAGGEEH
+463 
-470 SAREEVSEPT
+470 EEVLEPT
-480 VGWEMLEPTV
+480 VGWELLEPTV

-495 QTVETPVGTPSPAGS
+495 QTVETLVGTPSPAGS
-510 SPGTQTTPGSE
+510 SPDTQTLPGSE
-521 QQPSSVSLWDRA
+521 QHHTSSASPRDRA
-533 DEPELDP
+533 DEPVLDP
-540 LWNDTE
+540 IWNDTE
-546 PATETAAAGR
+546 PATEAAAAER
-556 SSSPPP
+556 SLSPEA
-562 GDARMAM
+562 GDSRMAM

-604 CEEFRLERGPQLL
+604 CEEFRLEKGPQLL

-627 AEGLQDRW
+627 ADGLQDRW

-779 INGPDSWDVL
+779 INGPESWDVL

>member
-1 MRRVSALGAVAAPEL
+1 
-16 RLPGL
+16 
-21 CSPGLCPCCRAGS
+21 
-34 GASPLPSRGL
+34 
-44 ITLARRKQPRRRHS
+44 T
-58 LWAPGPACG
+58 
-67 DRGRGR
+67 
-73 RPGGRR
+73 
-79 LRRQELGANGGQR
+79 
-92 SAPGPPLGGQCGP
+92 
-105 PWRLPSPGAA
+105 
-115 PGGGRTG
+115 
-122 GGGAGRR
+122 
-129 DAERGRAAGGRGGEG
+129 
-144 QSPAGGG
+144 
-151 AAPLPVKRR
+151 
-160 CGRAA
+160 
-165 AAAMQPLHRA
+165 
-175 PALLLLL
+175 
-182 LLAAGTLCLCLA
+182 GTLCLCLA

-225 QARPEA
+225 QTRPEA

-288 PASSQKALPKQ
+288 PASSQKALPKR
-299 NGTQAD
+299 NGTRVD

-335 LLPIDHSRGGM
+335 LLPIDHSKGGM
-346 ESLQTSGPEVTS
+346 ESLQTSGPEITS

-370 PFSTASARPGVVTE
+370 LFSTASSRPGVVTE

-420 AARSPIDSEELLEV
+420 AARSPIDSEELLE
-434 TTGDTW
+434 
-440 AVGGADSE
+440 
-448 LAVATTGAEPAETTV
+448 
-463 EAGGEEH
+463 
-470 SAREEVSEPT
+470 PT
-480 VGWEMLEPTV
+480 VGWEMLEPTM

-495 QTVETPVGTPSPAGS
+495 QTVETPVGTPSPASS
-510 SPGTQTTPGSE
+510 SPGTQTLPGSE
-521 QQPSSVSLWDRA
+521 QQPSSVSLWDTA

-546 PATETAAAGR
+546 SATETAAAER
-556 SSSPPP
+556 SSSPHP
-562 GDARMAM
+562 GDARMAV

>member
-1 MRRVSALGAVAAPEL
+1 
-16 RLPGL
+16 
-21 CSPGLCPCCRAGS
+21 
-34 GASPLPSRGL
+34 
-44 ITLARRKQPRRRHS
+44 T
-58 LWAPGPACG
+58 
-67 DRGRGR
+67 
-73 RPGGRR
+73 
-79 LRRQELGANGGQR
+79 
-92 SAPGPPLGGQCGP
+92 
-105 PWRLPSPGAA
+105 
-115 PGGGRTG
+115 
-122 GGGAGRR
+122 
-129 DAERGRAAGGRGGEG
+129 
-144 QSPAGGG
+144 
-151 AAPLPVKRR
+151 
-160 CGRAA
+160 
-165 AAAMQPLHRA
+165 
-175 PALLLLL
+175 
-182 LLAAGTLCLCLA
+182 GTLCLCLA
-194 SSEDPTADGLTSTSL
+194 SSEDPAADGLTSTSL

-215 SHLEAMNSHE
+215 SHMEAMNSHE
-225 QARPEA
+225 QTRPEA

-288 PASSQKALPKQ
+288 PASSQKALLKR
-299 NGTQAD
+299 NGTQVD

-370 PFSTASARPGVVTE
+370 LFSTASARPGVVTE
-384 AAIGGQEEDSVSPG
+384 TAIGGQEEDSVSPG

-420 AARSPIDSEELLEV
+420 AARSPIDSEELF
-434 TTGDTW
+434 
-440 AVGGADSE
+440 
-448 LAVATTGAEPAETTV
+448 
-463 EAGGEEH
+463 
-470 SAREEVSEPT
+470 EPT
-480 VGWEMLEPTV
+480 VGWEMLEPTM

-495 QTVETPVGTPSPAGS
+495 QTVETPVGTPSPASS
-510 SPGTQTTPGSE
+510 SPGTQTLPGSE
-521 QQPSSVSLWDRA
+521 QQPSSVPLWDRA

-546 PATETAAAGR
+546 SATETAAAER
-556 SSSPPP
+556 SSSPQA

>member
-1 MRRVSALGAVAAPEL
+1 
-16 RLPGL
+16 
-21 CSPGLCPCCRAGS
+21 
-34 GASPLPSRGL
+34 
-44 ITLARRKQPRRRHS
+44 T
-58 LWAPGPACG
+58 
-67 DRGRGR
+67 
-73 RPGGRR
+73 
-79 LRRQELGANGGQR
+79 
-92 SAPGPPLGGQCGP
+92 
-105 PWRLPSPGAA
+105 
-115 PGGGRTG
+115 
-122 GGGAGRR
+122 
-129 DAERGRAAGGRGGEG
+129 
-144 QSPAGGG
+144 
-151 AAPLPVKRR
+151 
-160 CGRAA
+160 
-165 AAAMQPLHRA
+165 
-175 PALLLLL
+175 
-182 LLAAGTLCLCLA
+182 GTLCLCLA
-194 SSEDPTADGLTSTSL
+194 SSEEPTADGLTSTSL

-225 QARPEA
+225 QTSPEA
-231 AEPDLAPGSLHAAP
+231 AEPDLTPGSLHAAP

-281 PATDYTF
+281 PATDYSF
-288 PASSQKALPKQ
+288 PAASQKALLKR
-299 NGTQAD
+299 NGTQVKD
-305 NWEMATV
+305 NWETATV

-324 TPFSTLEEEEG
+324 VHFSSTLEEEEG
-335 LLPIDHSRGGM
+335 LLPIDRSRGGG

-358 SEPVDQEDSFSL
+358 SEPVGQEDSFSL
-370 PFSTASARPGVVTE
+370 LFSTASARPGVVTQ
-384 AAIGGQEEDSVSPG
+384 AATGGQEEDSVSPG

-405 GPGLLPVPS
+405 GPGLLPVS
-414 TFSTTV
+414 SIFSTT
-420 AARSPIDSEELLEV
+420 AAVRSPSISEE
-434 TTGDTW
+434 
-440 AVGGADSE
+440 AF
-448 LAVATTGAEPAETTV
+448 ET
-463 EAGGEEH
+463 
-470 SAREEVSEPT
+470 P
-480 VGWEMLEPTV
+480 VGWEMLEPTM
-490 LTEME
+490 LTEVE
-495 QTVETPVGTPSPAGS
+495 QTTEVPAGTPSPGGS
-510 SPGTQTTPGSE
+510 SPGTQTFSGSE
-521 QQPSSVSLWDRA
+521 QHPTSSVSQWDRA
-533 DEPELDP
+533 DEPVLDP
-540 LWNDTE
+540 IWNDTE
-546 PATETAAAGR
+546 SATEIVAAER
-556 SSSPPP
+556 SLSPQA

-569 LPTELPW
+569 LPTEMPW

-627 AEGLQDRW
+627 ADGLQDRW

-648 LLMTLAGEQGVIPTK
+648 LLMTLTGEQGVIPTK

-732 PKMKNMSH
+732 PKMKNVSH

>member
-1 MRRVSALGAVAAPEL
+1 
-16 RLPGL
+16 
-21 CSPGLCPCCRAGS
+21 
-34 GASPLPSRGL
+34 
-44 ITLARRKQPRRRHS
+44 T
-58 LWAPGPACG
+58 
-67 DRGRGR
+67 
-73 RPGGRR
+73 
-79 LRRQELGANGGQR
+79 
-92 SAPGPPLGGQCGP
+92 
-105 PWRLPSPGAA
+105 
-115 PGGGRTG
+115 
-122 GGGAGRR
+122 
-129 DAERGRAAGGRGGEG
+129 
-144 QSPAGGG
+144 
-151 AAPLPVKRR
+151 
-160 CGRAA
+160 
-165 AAAMQPLHRA
+165 
-175 PALLLLL
+175 
-182 LLAAGTLCLCLA
+182 GTLCLCLA
-194 SSEDPTADGLTSTSL
+194 SSEEPTADGLTSTSL

-225 QARPEA
+225 QTSPEA
-231 AEPDLAPGSLHAAP
+231 AEPDIVPGSLHAAP

-281 PATDYTF
+281 PATDYSF
-288 PASSQKALPKQ
+288 PASQKALLKG
-299 NGTQAD
+299 NGTQVKD
-305 NWEMATV
+305 NWETATV

-324 TPFSTLEEEEG
+324 TPFSSTLEEEEG
-335 LLPIDHSRGGM
+335 LLPIDHSRGGV
-346 ESLQTSGPEVTS
+346 ESLHTSGPEVTS
-358 SEPVDQEDSFSL
+358 SEPVGQDNSFSL
-370 PFSTASARPGVVTE
+370 LFSTASARPGVVTE
-384 AAIGGQEEDSVSPG
+384 AATGQEEDSVPPG

-405 GPGLLPVPS
+405 GPGLLPVS
-414 TFSTTV
+414 SIFSTTT
-420 AARSPIDSEELLEV
+420 APRSPSISEE
-434 TTGDTW
+434 
-440 AVGGADSE
+440 
-448 LAVATTGAEPAETTV
+448 PFET
-463 EAGGEEH
+463 
-470 SAREEVSEPT
+470 T

-495 QTVETPVGTPSPAGS
+495 QTAEMSVETPSPGGS
-510 SPGTQTTPGSE
+510 SPGTQTLPGSE
-521 QQPSSVSLWDRA
+521 QHAASSASLWDRA
-533 DEPELDP
+533 DEPALDP
-540 LWNDTE
+540 IWNDTE
-546 PATETAAAGR
+546 SATETVAAER
-556 SSSPPP
+556 SLSPQP

-617 ALVEDAFSRQ
+617 ALVEDAFSRL
-627 AEGLQDRW
+627 ADGPQDRW

>member
-1 MRRVSALGAVAAPEL
+1 
-16 RLPGL
+16 
-21 CSPGLCPCCRAGS
+21 
-34 GASPLPSRGL
+34 
-44 ITLARRKQPRRRHS
+44 T
-58 LWAPGPACG
+58 
-67 DRGRGR
+67 
-73 RPGGRR
+73 
-79 LRRQELGANGGQR
+79 
-92 SAPGPPLGGQCGP
+92 
-105 PWRLPSPGAA
+105 
-115 PGGGRTG
+115 
-122 GGGAGRR
+122 
-129 DAERGRAAGGRGGEG
+129 
-144 QSPAGGG
+144 
-151 AAPLPVKRR
+151 
-160 CGRAA
+160 
-165 AAAMQPLHRA
+165 
-175 PALLLLL
+175 
-182 LLAAGTLCLCLA
+182 GTLCLCLA

-225 QARPEA
+225 QPSPEA

-288 PASSQKALPKQ
+288 PASSQKALLKR

-305 NWEMATV
+305 NWEMATA
-312 QPPAEFVEPDLH
+312 QPAAEFVEPDLH

-370 PFSTASARPGVVTE
+370 LFSTASARPGVVTE
-384 AAIGGQEEDSVSPG
+384 AAIGGQEEDSISPG

-420 AARSPIDSEELLEV
+420 AARSPSDSEELF
-434 TTGDTW
+434 
-440 AVGGADSE
+440 
-448 LAVATTGAEPAETTV
+448 
-463 EAGGEEH
+463 
-470 SAREEVSEPT
+470 EPT

-490 LTEME
+490 LTETE
-495 QTVETPVGTPSPAGS
+495 QTVETPVGTPSPASS
-510 SPGTQTTPGSE
+510 SPGTQTPPGSE
-521 QQPSSVSLWDRA
+521 QYPPSMSPWDRA
-533 DEPELDP
+533 DEPALDP
-540 LWNDTE
+540 AWNDTE
-546 PATETAAAGR
+546 SATEAGAAER
-556 SSSPPP
+556 SSSPQA
-562 GDARMAM
+562 GDARMAA

-686 TTSCQSHPNQ
+686 TSSCQSHPNQ

-779 INGPDSWDVL
+779 INGPESWDVL

>member
-1 MRRVSALGAVAAPEL
+1 
-16 RLPGL
+16 
-21 CSPGLCPCCRAGS
+21 
-34 GASPLPSRGL
+34 
-44 ITLARRKQPRRRHS
+44 
-58 LWAPGPACG
+58 
-67 DRGRGR
+67 
-73 RPGGRR
+73 
-79 LRRQELGANGGQR
+79 
-92 SAPGPPLGGQCGP
+92 
-105 PWRLPSPGAA
+105 
-115 PGGGRTG
+115 TG
-122 GGGAGRR
+122 I
-129 DAERGRAAGGRGGEG
+129 
-144 QSPAGGG
+144 
-151 AAPLPVKRR
+151 
-160 CGRAA
+160 
-165 AAAMQPLHRA
+165 
-175 PALLLLL
+175 
-182 LLAAGTLCLCLA
+182 LCLCLA
-194 SSEDPTADGLTSTSL
+194 SSEEPTADGLTSTSL

-225 QARPEA
+225 QTSPEA
-231 AEPDLAPGSLHAAP
+231 TEPDLAPGSLHAAP

-281 PATDYTF
+281 PATDYSF
-288 PASSQKALPKQ
+288 PAASQKALLKG
-299 NGTQAD
+299 NGTQVKD
-305 NWEMATV
+305 NWETATV

-324 TPFSTLEEEEG
+324 TPFSSTLEEEEG
-335 LLPIDHSRGGM
+335 LLPIDHSRGGV
-346 ESLQTSGPEVTS
+346 ESLQTSRPEVTS
-358 SEPVDQEDSFSL
+358 SEPVGQEDSFTL
-370 PFSTASARPGVVTE
+370 LFSTASARPGIVTK
-384 AAIGGQEEDSVSPG
+384 AAIGGQEEDSVPPG

-405 GPGLLPVPS
+405 GPGLLPVS
-414 TFSTTV
+414 SIFSTTV
-420 AARSPIDSEELLEV
+420 AARSPSVSEE
-434 TTGDTW
+434 
-440 AVGGADSE
+440 
-448 LAVATTGAEPAETTV
+448 PFET
-463 EAGGEEH
+463 
-470 SAREEVSEPT
+470 T

-495 QTVETPVGTPSPAGS
+495 QTVEMPVGTPSPGGS
-510 SPGTQTTPGSE
+510 SPGTQTLSGSE
-521 QQPSSVSLWDRA
+521 QHSTSSASPWDRA
-533 DEPELDP
+533 DEPALDP
-540 LWNDTE
+540 IWNDTKS
-546 PATETAAAGR
+546 ATETVAAER
-556 SSSPPP
+556 SLSPQA
-562 GDARMAM
+562 GDAHMAV

-627 AEGLQDRW
+627 ADGLQDRW

>member
-1 MRRVSALGAVAAPEL
+1 
-16 RLPGL
+16 
-21 CSPGLCPCCRAGS
+21 
-34 GASPLPSRGL
+34 
-44 ITLARRKQPRRRHS
+44 
-58 LWAPGPACG
+58 
-67 DRGRGR
+67 
-73 RPGGRR
+73 
-79 LRRQELGANGGQR
+79 
-92 SAPGPPLGGQCGP
+92 
-105 PWRLPSPGAA
+105 
-115 PGGGRTG
+115 TG
-122 GGGAGRR
+122 I
-129 DAERGRAAGGRGGEG
+129 
-144 QSPAGGG
+144 
-151 AAPLPVKRR
+151 
-160 CGRAA
+160 
-165 AAAMQPLHRA
+165 
-175 PALLLLL
+175 
-182 LLAAGTLCLCLA
+182 LCLCLA
-194 SSEDPTADGLTSTSL
+194 SSEEPTADGLTSTSL

-225 QARPEA
+225 QTSPEA
-231 AEPDLAPGSLHAAP
+231 TEPDLAPGSLHAAP

-269 GGELNDSSLDLG
+269 GGELNESSLDLG
-281 PATDYTF
+281 PATDYSF
-288 PASSQKALPKQ
+288 PAASQKALLKG
-299 NGTQAD
+299 NGTQVKD
-305 NWEMATV
+305 NWETATV

-324 TPFSTLEEEEG
+324 TPFSSTLEEEEG
-335 LLPIDHSRGGM
+335 LLPIDHSRGGV
-346 ESLQTSGPEVTS
+346 ESLQTSRPEVTS
-358 SEPVDQEDSFSL
+358 SEPVGQEDSFTL
-370 PFSTASARPGVVTE
+370 LFSTVSARPGIVTK
-384 AAIGGQEEDSVSPG
+384 AAIGGQEEDSVPPG

-405 GPGLLPVPS
+405 GPGLLPVS
-414 TFSTTV
+414 SIFSTTV
-420 AARSPIDSEELLEV
+420 AARSPSVSEE
-434 TTGDTW
+434 
-440 AVGGADSE
+440 
-448 LAVATTGAEPAETTV
+448 PFET
-463 EAGGEEH
+463 
-470 SAREEVSEPT
+470 T

-495 QTVETPVGTPSPAGS
+495 QTVETPVGTPSPGGS
-510 SPGTQTTPGSE
+510 SPGTQTLAGSE
-521 QQPSSVSLWDRA
+521 QHSTSSASPWDRA
-533 DEPELDP
+533 DEPALDP
-540 LWNDTE
+540 IWNDTKS
-546 PATETAAAGR
+546 ATETVAAER
-556 SSSPPP
+556 SLSPQA
-562 GDARMAM
+562 GDAHMAM

-627 AEGLQDRW
+627 ADGLQDRW

>member
-1 MRRVSALGAVAAPEL
+1 
-16 RLPGL
+16 
-21 CSPGLCPCCRAGS
+21 
-34 GASPLPSRGL
+34 
-44 ITLARRKQPRRRHS
+44 
-58 LWAPGPACG
+58 
-67 DRGRGR
+67 
-73 RPGGRR
+73 
-79 LRRQELGANGGQR
+79 
-92 SAPGPPLGGQCGP
+92 
-105 PWRLPSPGAA
+105 
-115 PGGGRTG
+115 
-122 GGGAGRR
+122 
-129 DAERGRAAGGRGGEG
+129 
-144 QSPAGGG
+144 
-151 AAPLPVKRR
+151 
-160 CGRAA
+160 
-165 AAAMQPLHRA
+165 
-175 PALLLLL
+175 
-182 LLAAGTLCLCLA
+182 
-194 SSEDPTADGLTSTSL
+194 SSEEPTADGLTSTSL

-225 QARPEA
+225 QTSPEA
-231 AEPDLAPGSLHAAP
+231 TEPDLAPGSLHAAP

-269 GGELNDSSLDLG
+269 GGELNESSLDLG
-281 PATDYTF
+281 PATDYSF
-288 PASSQKALPKQ
+288 PAASQKALLKG
-299 NGTQAD
+299 NGTQVKD
-305 NWEMATV
+305 NWETATV

-324 TPFSTLEEEEG
+324 TPFSSTLEEEEG
-335 LLPIDHSRGGM
+335 LLPIDHSRGGV
-346 ESLQTSGPEVTS
+346 ESLQTSRPEVTS
-358 SEPVDQEDSFSL
+358 SEPVGQEDSFTL
-370 PFSTASARPGVVTE
+370 LFSTVSARPGIVTK
-384 AAIGGQEEDSVSPG
+384 AAIGGQEEDSVPPG

-405 GPGLLPVPS
+405 GPGLLPVS
-414 TFSTTV
+414 SIFSTTV
-420 AARSPIDSEELLEV
+420 AARSPSVSEE
-434 TTGDTW
+434 
-440 AVGGADSE
+440 
-448 LAVATTGAEPAETTV
+448 PFET
-463 EAGGEEH
+463 
-470 SAREEVSEPT
+470 T

-495 QTVETPVGTPSPAGS
+495 QTVETPVGTPSPGGS
-510 SPGTQTTPGSE
+510 SPGTQTLAGSE
-521 QQPSSVSLWDRA
+521 QHSTSSASPWDRA
-533 DEPELDP
+533 DEPALDP
-540 LWNDTE
+540 IWNDTKS
-546 PATETAAAGR
+546 ATETVAAER
-556 SSSPPP
+556 SLSPQA
-562 GDARMAM
+562 GDAHMAM

-627 AEGLQDRW
+627 ADGLQDRW

-750 CHDNPTLDVA
+750 CHDNPGA

>member
-1 MRRVSALGAVAAPEL
+1 LY
-16 RLPGL
+16 
-21 CSPGLCPCCRAGS
+21 
-34 GASPLPSRGL
+34 
-44 ITLARRKQPRRRHS
+44 T
-58 LWAPGPACG
+58 
-67 DRGRGR
+67 
-73 RPGGRR
+73 
-79 LRRQELGANGGQR
+79 
-92 SAPGPPLGGQCGP
+92 
-105 PWRLPSPGAA
+105 
-115 PGGGRTG
+115 
-122 GGGAGRR
+122 
-129 DAERGRAAGGRGGEG
+129 
-144 QSPAGGG
+144 
-151 AAPLPVKRR
+151 
-160 CGRAA
+160 
-165 AAAMQPLHRA
+165 
-175 PALLLLL
+175 
-182 LLAAGTLCLCLA
+182 GTLCLCLA
-194 SSEDPTADGLTSTSL
+194 SSEEPTTDGLTSTSL

-215 SHLEAMNSHE
+215 SHLEAMNSRE
-225 QARPEA
+225 QTSPEA

-281 PATDYTF
+281 PATDYSF
-288 PASSQKALPKQ
+288 PAASQKALLKG
-299 NGTQAD
+299 NGTQVKD
-305 NWEMATV
+305 NWEAATV

-324 TPFSTLEEEEG
+324 TPFSSTLEEEEG
-335 LLPIDHSRGGM
+335 LLPIDHSRGGV
-346 ESLQTSGPEVTS
+346 ESLHTSGPEVAS
-358 SEPVDQEDSFSL
+358 SEPVGQEDSFSL
-370 PFSTASARPGVVTE
+370 LFSTASARPGAVTE
-384 AAIGGQEEDSVSPG
+384 AATGGQEEDSVPPG

-405 GPGLLPVPS
+405 GPSLPPVS
-414 TFSTTV
+414 SIFSTTTAV
-420 AARSPIDSEELLEV
+420 RSPSISEE
-434 TTGDTW
+434 
-440 AVGGADSE
+440 
-448 LAVATTGAEPAETTV
+448 PFET
-463 EAGGEEH
+463 
-470 SAREEVSEPT
+470 T

-495 QTVETPVGTPSPAGS
+495 QTVEMPVGTPSPGGS
-510 SPGTQTTPGSE
+510 SPGIQTLSGSE
-521 QQPSSVSLWDRA
+521 QHPTSSATQWDRF
-533 DEPELDP
+533 DEPAMDP
-540 LWNDTE
+540 IWNDTE
-546 PATETAAAGR
+546 SSTETVAAER
-556 SSSPPP
+556 SLSPPA

-569 LPTELPW
+569 LPTEMPW

-627 AEGLQDRW
+627 ADGLQDRW

>member
-1 MRRVSALGAVAAPEL
+1 
-16 RLPGL
+16 
-21 CSPGLCPCCRAGS
+21 
-34 GASPLPSRGL
+34 
-44 ITLARRKQPRRRHS
+44 T
-58 LWAPGPACG
+58 
-67 DRGRGR
+67 
-73 RPGGRR
+73 
-79 LRRQELGANGGQR
+79 
-92 SAPGPPLGGQCGP
+92 
-105 PWRLPSPGAA
+105 
-115 PGGGRTG
+115 
-122 GGGAGRR
+122 
-129 DAERGRAAGGRGGEG
+129 
-144 QSPAGGG
+144 
-151 AAPLPVKRR
+151 
-160 CGRAA
+160 
-165 AAAMQPLHRA
+165 
-175 PALLLLL
+175 
-182 LLAAGTLCLCLA
+182 GTLCLCLA

-215 SHLEAMNSHE
+215 SHLEAVNSHE
-225 QARPEA
+225 QTRPEA

-288 PASSQKALPKQ
+288 PASSQKALLKR

-370 PFSTASARPGVVTE
+370 LFSTASARPGVVTE

-420 AARSPIDSEELLEV
+420 AARSPSDSEELF
-434 TTGDTW
+434 
-440 AVGGADSE
+440 
-448 LAVATTGAEPAETTV
+448 
-463 EAGGEEH
+463 
-470 SAREEVSEPT
+470 EPT

-490 LTEME
+490 LTETE
-495 QTVETPVGTPSPAGS
+495 QTVETPVGTPSPASS
-510 SPGTQTTPGSE
+510 SPGTQTLPGSE
-521 QQPSSVSLWDRA
+521 QHPSSVSLWDGA
-533 DEPELDP
+533 DGPALDP
-540 LWNDTE
+540 VWNDTE
-546 PATETAAAGR
+546 PATEAAAAER
-556 SSSPPP
+556 SSSPQA
-562 GDARMAM
+562 GDARMAA

-648 LLMTLAGEQGVIPTK
+648 LLMTLAGEQGVIPTN

>member
-1 MRRVSALGAVAAPEL
+1 
-16 RLPGL
+16 
-21 CSPGLCPCCRAGS
+21 
-34 GASPLPSRGL
+34 
-44 ITLARRKQPRRRHS
+44 T
-58 LWAPGPACG
+58 
-67 DRGRGR
+67 
-73 RPGGRR
+73 
-79 LRRQELGANGGQR
+79 
-92 SAPGPPLGGQCGP
+92 
-105 PWRLPSPGAA
+105 
-115 PGGGRTG
+115 
-122 GGGAGRR
+122 
-129 DAERGRAAGGRGGEG
+129 
-144 QSPAGGG
+144 
-151 AAPLPVKRR
+151 
-160 CGRAA
+160 
-165 AAAMQPLHRA
+165 
-175 PALLLLL
+175 
-182 LLAAGTLCLCLA
+182 GTLCLCLA

-225 QARPEA
+225 QTRSEA
-231 AEPDLAPGSLHAAP
+231 AEPDLAAGSLHAAP

-288 PASSQKALPKQ
+288 PASSQKALLKR
-299 NGTQAD
+299 NGTQVD

-370 PFSTASARPGVVTE
+370 LFATASARPGVVTE
-384 AAIGGQEEDSVSPG
+384 AALGGQEEDSVSPG

-420 AARSPIDSEELLEV
+420 AAR
-434 TTGDTW
+434 
-440 AVGGADSE
+440 
-448 LAVATTGAEPAETTV
+448 
-463 EAGGEEH
+463 
-470 SAREEVSEPT
+470 EEVSEPT

-490 LTEME
+490 LTETE
-495 QTVETPVGTPSPAGS
+495 QTVETPVGTPSPASS
-510 SPGTQTTPGSE
+510 SPGTQTLPGSD
-521 QQPSSVSLWDRA
+521 QQPSSVPLWDRA
-533 DEPELDP
+533 DEPALDP

-546 PATETAAAGR
+546 SATETAAAER
-556 SSSPPP
+556 SSSAQA

-714 CAIIIVL
+714 CAIIIIL